1 MRVVVSP
8 VSNTTTAAVV
18 AVIVVDVAAAVVAA
32 AVALSAAADAAAV
45 DVVVVV
51 VPFQQESSLL
61 SLMFA
66 LVSARNRATRSV
78 TDRARSQPPPLPF
91 LWATV
96 LHSSP
101 SSFLPPLAGTQGQ
114 SKPAGCEPEGDSVA
128 VLLCCVAA
136 VAVRNLL
143 LKYTTYQYINYKS
156 IF

>member
-51 VPFQQESSLL
+51 VPFQQESSL
-61 SLMFA
+61 SLMFV